1 MQREKLYKK
10 KQKQQSGVGFRSN
23 SWLFGVEKKQHDDW
37 LYDCFRITLYS

>member
-23 SWLFGVEKKQHDDW
+23 SWLFGVEKKNMMIG
-37 LYDCFRITLYS
+37 FMIAFE